1 MTKVPVYNLQGK
13 EVEQIELNP
22 AIFDVAPNTNLVA
35 QVVRVQEANAREP
48 IAHTKTRT
56 NVRGGGRKPW
66 KQKGTGRARVG
77 SIRSPLWRGGG
88 IVFGPLSVRNFSLNI
103 NKKQKQKALFMA
115 LTDKVRDNKLVIVD
129 SLTMEAPKTQQ
140 LVAALS
146 ALKVDGS
153 ALVTTATANKPV
165 ALSARNIQKVQ
176 QTVANSLNVRDVLKH
191 QYLVV
196 EKSAL
201 EVLEATYNK
210 A

>member
-1 MTKVPVYNLQGK
+1 MTKVSVYNLQGK
-13 EVEQIELNP
+13 EVEKIDLNP
-22 AIFDVAPNTNLVA
+22 AIFDMAPNKNLVA
-35 QVVRVQEANAREP
+35 QVVRVQEANARQP

-88 IVFGPLSVRNFSLNI
+88 IVFGPLSVRNFALNI
-103 NKKQKQKALFMA
+103 NKKMKQKALFMA
-115 LTDKVRDNKLVIVD
+115 LTDKVHEQKLIIVD
-129 SLTMEAPKTQQ
+129 SLAMDAPKTQQ
-140 LVAALS
+140 LVAALG

-153 ALVTTATANKPV
+153 ALVATAATNANV
-165 ALSARNIQKVQ
+165 TLSARNIERVEQIQ
-176 QTVANSLNVRDVLKH
+176 ANSLNVRDVLKH
-191 QYLVV
+191 QYLVL

-201 EVLEATYNK
+201 DVIEATYNK